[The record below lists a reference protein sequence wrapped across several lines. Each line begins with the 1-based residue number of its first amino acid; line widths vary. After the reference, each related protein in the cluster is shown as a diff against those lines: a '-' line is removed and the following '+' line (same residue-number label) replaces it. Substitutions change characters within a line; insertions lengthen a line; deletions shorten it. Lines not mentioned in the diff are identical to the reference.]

1 MKDNLVNRFL
11 EYVKIE
17 TTANPKSDTF
27 PSTSLQISF
36 AKKLAQECRDLGLQ
50 DVIVDD
56 YGYVMA
62 TLPSNTTLD
71 LPTIGFIAHMDT
83 APDFSGKDVNPQ
95 IIEAYEGNDIIL
107 NDEKNIILS
116 PTQFPILNELVGETL
131 ITTDGTTLL
140 GADDKA
146 GIAEILTAI
155 EYLINH
161 PEISHPKIR
170 VGFTPDEE
178 IGHGV
183 DHFDVAKFG
192 ADFAYTVDG
201 GAVAEIQS
209 SNFNANNVTVKVH
222 GISVHPGDA
231 KDKMKNSITIAY
243 KYHSLL
249 PENEVPEQTTGFE
262 GFYHLHDMQGSIEET
277 VMEYIIRDHDR
288 DSFESRKTMMQRT
301 AEKIN
306 TLYGPNTV
314 EVILND
320 SYFNMQ
326 EIIDQ
331 HPEVMEL
338 AKQAMTR
345 LDLTPI
351 VSPIRGGTD
360 GSRLSFMGL
369 PCPNLF
375 TGSYNAHGKF
385 EFAVVSYM
393 ELVSKILVE
402 IASLIVKNK

>member
-1 MKDNLVNRFL
+1 MRDNLVNRFL
-11 EYVKIE
+11 EYVKVE
-17 TTANPKSDTF
+17 TTSDPKSDTF
-27 PSTSLQISF
+27 PSTSSQVAF
-36 AKKLAQECRDLGLQ
+36 ANKLAKECQSLGLQ

-62 TLPSNTTLD
+62 TLPSNTSLD

-83 APDFSGKDVNPQ
+83 APDFCGKDVNPQ
-95 IIEAYEGNDIIL
+95 IIENYEGNEIIL
-107 NDEKNIILS
+107 NDEKDIILS
-116 PTQFPILNELVGETL
+116 PAQFPILNQLVGETL

-161 PEISHPKIR
+161 PEIPHGMIR
-170 VGFTPDEE
+170 ICFTPDEE

-222 GISVHPGDA
+222 GVSVHPGDA
-231 KDKMKNSITIAY
+231 KDKMKNSITIAH

-249 PENEVPEQTTGFE
+249 PEDEVPEQTTSFE
-262 GFYHLHDMQGSIEET
+262 GFYHLHGIQGSIEET

-288 DSFESRKTMMQRT
+288 ESFENRKLIMKQ
-301 AEKIN
+301 AADEIN
-306 TLYGPNTV
+306 ILYGPNTV
-314 EVILND
+314 EVILSD
-320 SYFNMQ
+320 VYFNMQ
-326 EIIDQ
+326 EIVDQ
-331 HPEVMEL
+331 HPEIMTL
-338 AKQAMTR
+338 AKQAMTN
-345 LDLTPI
+345 LGIQPI

-402 IASLIVKNK
+402 IATLATRIK

>member
-1 MKDNLVNRFL
+1 MKENLVNRFL
-11 EYVKIE
+11 EYIKVE
-17 TTANPKSDTF
+17 TTSDSKSDTF
-27 PSTSLQISF
+27 PSTQSQISF
-36 AKKLAQECRDLGLQ
+36 ANTLANECRLLGLQ
-50 DVIVDD
+50 DVIVDN

-62 TLPSNTTLD
+62 TLPNNTSLD
-71 LPTIGFIAHMDT
+71 LPTVGFIAHMDT
-83 APDFSGKDVNPQ
+83 APDFCGKNISPQ
-95 IIEAYEGNDIIL
+95 IIENYEGNEIIL
-107 NDEKNIILS
+107 NDEKDIILS
-116 PTQFPILNELVGETL
+116 PTQFPILNQLVGETL

-155 EYLINH
+155 EHLINH
-161 PEISHPKIR
+161 PEIPHGTIR

-178 IGHGV
+178 VGHGV

-222 GISVHPGDA
+222 GVSVHPGDA
-231 KDKMKNSITIAY
+231 KDKMKNSMTIAY

-262 GFYHLHDMQGSIEET
+262 GFYHLHDMQCSIEKT
-277 VMEYIIRDHDR
+277 VMEYIIRDHDK
-288 DSFESRKTMMQRT
+288 DSFESRKLYMQQ
-301 AEKIN
+301 AADKIN
-306 TLYGPNTV
+306 TLYGANTV

-326 EIIDQ
+326 EIVDQ
-331 HPEVMEL
+331 HPEIMEL
-338 AKQAMTR
+338 AKQAMIN
-345 LDLTPI
+345 LGISPI

-402 IASLIVKNK
+402 IATLVTTTK